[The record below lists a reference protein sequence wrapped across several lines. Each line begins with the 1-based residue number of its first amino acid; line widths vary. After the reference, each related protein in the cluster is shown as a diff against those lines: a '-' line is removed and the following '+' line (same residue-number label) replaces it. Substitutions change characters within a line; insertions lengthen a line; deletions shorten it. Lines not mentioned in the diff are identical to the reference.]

1 MTVQRWKAVW
11 QTLSK
16 DDASPG
22 RFYLS
27 APWAQ
32 QKVPAVPSHVIPR
45 TPGSP
50 ANHQENTFHNWF
62 PASRSEE
69 RVLIDFYC
77 LIVIFGLLSCSSCC
91 ALLCVHG
98 GASHQLA
105 TTHNSRSAWE
115 SQVCLLLENTFG
127 STSGILLL

>member
-1 MTVQRWKAVW
+1 MQRWKAVW
-11 QTLSK
+11 RHGARMMRHQVGSTCPSVG
-16 DDASPG
+16 P
-22 RFYLS
+22 
-27 APWAQ
+27 

-98 GASHQLA
+98 GASLDPTLA
-105 TTHNSRSAWE
+105 AHNSRKAWE
-115 SQVCLLLENTFG
+115 SRVCLLLENTFG